1 VKRIHKISIVIV
13 LLLGIGILGAIF
25 FFPMN
30 INNQYTCLYHR
41 LFSPDHS
48 YAHAYDNIV
57 QHYIASF
64 GFLWWGSLT
73 LIAVSIYALK
83 RLVKIRNGNSQT
95 NQSTINS
102 SIET

>member
-1 VKRIHKISIVIV
+1 
-13 LLLGIGILGAIF
+13 
-25 FFPMN
+25 MN

-41 LFSPDHS
+41 LFSADHS
-48 YAHAYDNIV
+48 YAHSHVYDNIV

-64 GFLWWGSLT
+64 GFLWWGSLL
-73 LIAVSIYALK
+73 LIAASIYALK
-83 RLVKIRNGNSQT
+83 RLMKIRIGNSQT